1 MISLTTGQLDAWLAQ
16 LLWPFIRIGSCFMVA
31 PAFGARFVPARI
43 RIVLAGAIT
52 IIVAPL
58 IPAPTGIATFSPAG
72 LVVTAQ
78 QIVIGVALGFSLQ
91 LLFDA
96 VTLGG
101 QLLANSMGLS
111 FAFNTDPIHGVE
123 TPVLGTLYSM
133 LVMLTFLAL
142 NGHLALI
149 EVLVDGF
156 RTLPIGTTG
165 LGQEGLWSIVVWGAQ
180 LFSGALAIALPGVT
194 ALLIV
199 NIAFGVMSRAAP
211 QLNLFAVG
219 FPISLMFGL
228 LIVLA
233 GLPSMQATF
242 THLLAEAFDLLR
254 KLTVGELA
262 HG

>member
-31 PAFGARFVPARI
+31 PAFGALFVPPRI

-52 IIVAPL
+52 LIIAPL
-58 IPAPTGIATFSPAG
+58 APSPAGIETFSPAG
-72 LVVTAQ
+72 MVVTIQ
-78 QIVIGVALGFSLQ
+78 QVIIGVAIGFSLQ
-91 LLFDA
+91 VLFDA

-111 FAFNTDPIHGVE
+111 FAFNTDPMHGVE
-123 TPVLGTLYSM
+123 TPVLGQFYTM

-142 NGHLALI
+142 DGHLKLI
-149 EVLVDGF
+149 ELLVDGF
-156 RTLPIGTTG
+156 RTMPVGTTG
-165 LGQEGLWSIVVWGAQ
+165 LGSDGLWSIVTWGSQ
-180 LFSGALAIALPGVT
+180 LFSGALAVALPGVT

-199 NIAFGVMSRAAP
+199 NVAFGVMSRAAP

-219 FPISLMFGL
+219 FPISLVFGL

-233 GLPSMQATF
+233 GLPSMQTTF
-242 THLLAEAFDLLR
+242 VHLLSDAFDLLR
-254 KLTVGELA
+254 KLTSPGS
-262 HG
+262 

>member
-1 MISLTTGQLDAWLAQ
+1 VITLTTGQLDAWLAQ

-31 PAFGARFVPARI
+31 PAFGAQFVPARI

-58 IPAPTGIATFSPAG
+58 IPPPTGIATFSAAG
-72 LVVTAQ
+72 LLVTAQ
-78 QIVIGVALGFSLQ
+78 QIVIGVAIGFSLQ

-156 RTLPIGTTG
+156 RTMPVGTSG
-165 LGQEGLWSIVVWGAQ
+165 LGQEGLWSIAVWGAQ

-219 FPISLMFGL
+219 FPISLVFGL

-233 GLPSMQATF
+233 GLPSMQSTF

-254 KLTVGELA
+254 KLTESPA